1 MPSALAAPLKLR
13 QSPTRKACTTEIKLM
28 AGDIGVG
35 LDDNLLG
42 AGLRE
47 AAAPRFAEESWQC
60 ADAMR
65 TWADAEPQRVSTGG
79 PF

>member
-1 MPSALAAPLKLR
+1 
-13 QSPTRKACTTEIKLM
+13 M

-65 TWADAEPQRVSTGG
+65 TWADASGKAGLYWGPVLMGRVRIAEMCASASRSASTDVWTE
-79 PF
+79 